1 MRALIHFPIIHSPQ
15 DLGTLNT
22 AVNQSRS
29 EQQVQ
34 QHHAAIE
41 QFWTMI
47 ETTLAGL
54 RLNYSGLK
62 LYQDGLP
69 VCGKEKEIVAE
80 VAATGSQN
88 YLLLQSMLHQGAV
101 LMGTESAELLL
112 QEHALMTELLQSG
125 EKNPSTLETA
135 KILLSQRDDYIAQ
148 RINDTLHDNE
158 MAILFLGFLHNIED
172 KLSNDIV
179 LIQPLGK
186 PTGHRCQHIMENN

>member
-1 MRALIHFPIIHSPQ
+1 MRVLIHFPIIHSPQ

-22 AVNQSRS
+22 AVNQSRT

-47 ETTLAGL
+47 ATTIEGL
-54 RLNYSGLK
+54 RLNYNGLK

-88 YLLLQSMLHQGAV
+88 YTLLQSMLDQGAI

-125 EKNPSTLETA
+125 EKRLSTLETEQ
-135 KILLSQRDDYIAQ
+135 ILLKRRDDYIAQ

-158 MAILFLGFLHNIED
+158 MAILFLGFLHNIEG

-186 PTGHRCQHIMENN
+186 PDRS